1 MRLMAVPVT
10 RTNLI
15 EKTQINYYI
24 SLSIYYLYVINEVHK
39 EVDILSRRLSV
50 LAVYLLNLICYKT

>member
-39 EVDILSRRLSV
+39 EVDILSRQLSV